1 MIQTVEIKG
10 MGVNESEIKWVLTV
24 PAMWLDPAKQVIT
37 EAAELVC
44 FFHFFA
50 ERAFLFLLSKTFFPL
65 ILCRLEFLQQKF
77 IWHWNPRQRV
87 YTVVDKYISIN
98 SKNPMLSTFSE

>member
-44 FFHFFA
+44 FFIFSRNELSCFYYLEPFSPLFFVG
-50 ERAFLFLLSKTFFPL
+50 
-65 ILCRLEFLQQKF
+65 
-77 IWHWNPRQRV
+77 WNFSNKNSFGIGTRDNV
-87 YTVVDKYISIN
+87 YT
-98 SKNPMLSTFSE
+98 L